1 MPLRDDA
8 SYTAKKSA
16 VCMIMSCFII
26 LSLNVTLFLFNYCVV
41 INYYMVINYYCVCVF
56 VCVCV
61 CVHPWAALRC
71 GGGGWK
77 GVWGRTWQALEG
89 IKSEHDQV
97 IDWFVR

>member
-26 LSLNVTLFLFNYCVV
+26 IISLNVTLFLFNYCVV
-41 INYYMVINYYCVCVF
+41 INYYMVINYYCVCV
-56 VCVCV
+56 C
-61 CVHPWAALRC
+61 
-71 GGGGWK
+71 
-77 GVWGRTWQALEG
+77 